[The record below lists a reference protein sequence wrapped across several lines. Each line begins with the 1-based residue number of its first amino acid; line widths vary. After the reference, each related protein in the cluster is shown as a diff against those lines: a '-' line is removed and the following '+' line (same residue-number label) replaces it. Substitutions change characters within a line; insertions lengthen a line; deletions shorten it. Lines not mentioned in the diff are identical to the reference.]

1 MPKFQILAQF
11 YPKSTYMNVRIRL
24 MLSKISEIQNRKR
37 NKTGPGWLK
46 FKAFKIVKEPLSEKN
61 LFSPHDIAA
70 ECICEEWSEF
80 KISKCKFQLINAN
93 FLIVLKSK
101 IRNLNFRS
109 TSDF

>member
-1 MPKFQILAQF
+1 
-11 YPKSTYMNVRIRL
+11 MNVRIRL

-46 FKAFKIVKEPLSEKN
+46 FKVLKIVKEPLSEKN

-80 KISKCKFQLINAN
+80 KISKCKFQLFNPN

-101 IRNLNFRS
+101 NSEPKFQVDKLLLTPKIPVKKL
-109 TSDF
+109 T